1 MKKILMT
8 LAAMVGFASPVW
20 ADTIDF
26 TLPDHGLTP
35 YMSEL
40 LTQSLEA
47 QGHDV
52 IIKVATDVPTARFDA
67 MISRGEPGYVNFKAW
82 RRTLENAV
90 VLPVGL
96 TDGLIGKRVF
106 FVSPDAQERF
116 TGVNNIDELRSN
128 GAVGGFGK
136 GWYDVHVWNQ
146 NDLPVYE
153 MSGEW
158 RKLYQMVAKGGRG
171 VDYFSRGILEIAVE
185 SQEHPELAVEP
196 NLLVVYPGDFNFF
209 MSPALAD
216 QAPMIEAALTAAIES
231 GLRENLLRKHFPA
244 VYDSAQLNMEGRT
257 RINLDS
263 PAG

>member
-1 MKKILMT
+1 MRKLLASLAAT
-8 LAAMVGFASPVW
+8 LALAVPAF
-20 ADTIDF
+20 ADTMEF
-26 TLPDHGLTP
+26 TLPKHGLTP

-52 IIKVATDVPTARFDA
+52 TVHVADMPTKRFDA

-106 FVSPDAQERF
+106 FVNPDAADRF
-116 TGVNNIDELRSN
+116 ASVSSLDDLRGN

-146 NDLPVYE
+146 NNLPVYE
-153 MSGEW
+153 ASGEW

-185 SQEHPELAVEP
+185 AGEHPDLAVEP

-209 MSPALAD
+209 MSAALSD
-216 QAPMIEAALTAAIES
+216 QAPMIQAALEAAIES
-231 GLRENLLRKHFPA
+231 GLREELLRKHFPA
-244 VYDSAQLNMEGRT
+244 VYDTAQLNMEGRT
-257 RINLDS
+257 RIDLQS
-263 PAG
+263 PAS